1 MNTYEIWGFYLNS
14 TQAKK
19 PPQNTK
25 AFSASPKMYS

>member
-1 MNTYEIWGFYLNS
+1 MNTYEIWGFYLTS

-19 PPQNTK
+19 PQNRK